1 MIVSMTPVVVNQ
13 VTMTFN
19 NPTVTIHKCDHN
31 ASPQGSQFG
40 SQWNLSVHTH
50 NIISLGHQ
58 LGTGP
63 KREIC
68 IILLGTRNPPIHTES
83 E

>member
-19 NPTVTIHKCDHN
+19 NPTVTIHKSDHN
-31 ASPQGSQFG
+31 AGPQGSQFI
-40 SQWNLSVHTH
+40 H
-50 NIISLGHQ
+50 IILPLGDQ
-58 LGTGP
+58 VGTGP

-68 IILLGTRNPPIHTES
+68 IILLGTGNPPIPTES